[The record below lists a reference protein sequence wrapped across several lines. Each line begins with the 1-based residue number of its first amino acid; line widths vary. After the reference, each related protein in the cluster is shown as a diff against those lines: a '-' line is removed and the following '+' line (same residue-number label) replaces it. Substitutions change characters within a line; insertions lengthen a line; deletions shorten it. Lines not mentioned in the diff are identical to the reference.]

1 MTQYIQQ
8 SAPGPRPP
16 TERQVKFAGAI
27 ADALGIELPEKKTR
41 QSLFLFI
48 RDHRPQFEEKRSVD
62 RHNARVYA
70 MAYESENPDNDPDND
85 ETLMDA
91 FGLDPWTGGFADNY

>member
-1 MTQYIQQ
+1 MQ
-8 SAPGPRPP
+8 
-16 TERQVKFAGAI
+16 FAAAI
-27 ADALGIELPEKKTR
+27 AKALRIDLPAERTR

-48 RDHRPQFEEKRSVD
+48 RDHRPLFEEKKLVD

-70 MAYESENPDNDPDND
+70 VAYESENPDNDSDNGG
-85 ETLMDA
+85 TLMDA